1 MPRNVV
7 RPVNDNN
14 NINVLITRI
23 MINIIDALEKYDNN
37 RSIGLRFMLEER
49 EEEKDE
55 ISTAIPAAVDSTVNA
70 CLSAIF
76 GNWHGLAPS
85 DVERASP
92 RISRGVLK
100 RVGEGGW

>member
-7 RPVNDNN
+7 RPMNDNN

-55 ISTAIPAAVDSTVNA
+55 ISTAAVDSTVNA